1 MSHFQKPV
9 PGTAVVSRFFS
20 QTPMVAA
27 ITFPPEPSPTGFT
40 FFSVEWFHSKEEA
53 SLWLESKGIP
63 YEVAGFE
70 VNLHRLYF
78 EGAIVPFSKDLT

>member
-1 MSHFQKPV
+1 M
-9 PGTAVVSRFFS
+9 
-20 QTPMVAA
+20 
-27 ITFPPEPSPTGFT
+27 
-40 FFSVEWFHSKEEA
+40 EWFHSKEEA